1 MQELL
6 LRKLQDYIRDNNLD
20 VFMQLQMNGQ
30 LMHYLK
36 EKLGNVDGLLNE
48 LLSEGRPLYLIEEAC
63 MEKLTADLRPSAFL
77 YVCGVVEE
85 EFQETEQRWKKA
97 SVFEFEIIN
106 LVQECKAVF
115 EHHGFTE
122 ASMDD
127 KTLRLAVS
135 ATIQE
140 YLEHQ
145 YVIVNT

>member
-20 VFMQLQMNGQ
+20 VFMELQMNGQ

-36 EKLGNVDGLLNE
+36 EKMSNVDGLLNE
-48 LLSEGRPLYLIEEAC
+48 LLSEGRPLYLIEETC
-63 MEKLTADLRPSAFL
+63 MSQLTADLRPSAYL
-77 YVCGVVEE
+77 YVCGLVEE
-85 EFQETEQRWKKA
+85 EFKETEQQWKKA

-106 LVQECKAVF
+106 LVQECKPVF

-122 ASMDD
+122 ENIDD

-135 ATIQE
+135 GTIQE